1 MGAKEM
7 PGPTP
12 GRAEGDPDVT
22 PSREEKRERDT
33 EQKQKPGGR

>member
-1 MGAKEM
+1 MTGAKEM

-22 PSREEKRERDT
+22 PSREEKRQRD
-33 EQKQKPGGR
+33 ESKQKQKS